1 MKNVLYLILIIWL
14 LFINCALDPLAGGS
28 TDTELGGTI
37 VGIILNENGDPA
49 YNAQVKLI
57 PSNYNPVID
66 QPVPDSLIDTT
77 DSSGFY
83 SFTFTDTGTYNIQAV
98 HLSQGT
104 KVLITGVVVHGD
116 TTVAPYGILKET
128 GTIKTFLPD
137 TIDTVNGYL
146 YIEGTTLSKSLSVA
160 VADSEGVYVV
170 VDSVPES
177 RINSIRYG
185 ILNDSSAPVPL
196 TDTIDVFSSQITETD
211 GFVFWANYSKE
222 NTPLPGN
229 TVNDISRSPT
239 TFVFATSGGV
249 AVLGPTNYW
258 TIHTADDIGVTSDNI
273 LSVCYIQYGIMWV
286 ATSGGAAE
294 LDGSNW
300 VSYTTDN
307 SGIPTNLTSD
317 VAIDGIGYGD
327 IWLSTLDKGL
337 LMFNDTV
344 WTVYDTSNSNIPSN
358 GVLSVFVDRGDT
370 VWCTTQNGVFKLKGS
385 YSKALT
391 SLNSGIPSGDIFC
404 MAIDKNH
411 YKWFGY
417 NGGVARYN
425 ETDSIWTQYTSL
437 HSTVFTDSV
446 LTIAEDED
454 GSMLFGTPEG
464 MSRFDGTKW
473 FDYTGS
479 RYQLLANSS
488 VRSIA
493 IDNDGNKWI
502 GTADNGVIIF
512 GPTVK

>member
-14 LFINCALDPLAGGS
+14 LLINCALDPLAGGS
-28 TDTELGGTI
+28 TDTELGGNI
-37 VGIILNENGDPA
+37 IGIILNENGEAA

-66 QPVPDSLIDTT
+66 QPIPNSLIDTT

-83 SFTFTDTGTYNIQAV
+83 SFAFLDTGSYNVQVV

-104 KVLITGVVVHGD
+104 KALITGVLVHGD

-146 YIEGTTLSKSLSVA
+146 YIEGTTLSRNLSAA
-160 VADSEGVYVV
+160 VADSEGVYVF

-185 ILNDSSAPVPL
+185 ILNDPSAPVPL

-211 GFVFWANYSKE
+211 GFVFWANYTKE
-222 NTPLPGN
+222 NTPLPDN
-229 TVNDISRSPT
+229 TVNDISNSPT

-249 AVLGPTNYW
+249 AELPPSNYW
-258 TIHTADDIGVTSDNI
+258 IIHTADDMGVTSDNI

-300 VSYTTDN
+300 IPYTTDN
-307 SGIPTNLTSD
+307 SAIPTNLITD
-317 VAIDGIGYGD
+317 IAIDGIGYGNV
-327 IWLSTLDKGL
+327 WLSTLDKGL
-337 LMFNDTV
+337 LMFNDSL
-344 WTVYDTSNSNIPSN
+344 WTVYDTANSDIPSN
-358 GVLSVFVDRGDT
+358 SVLSVFIDRGDT

-391 SLNSGIPSGDIFC
+391 SLNSGIPAGDIYC
-404 MAIDKNH
+404 MAIDNNRD
-411 YKWFGY
+411 KWFGY
-417 NGGVARYN
+417 KSGVARWVESN
-425 ETDSIWTQYTSL
+425 DIWTEYTSI
-437 HSTVFTDSV
+437 HSAVFTDSV

-454 GSMLFGTPEG
+454 GNMLFGSPIG

-473 FDYTGS
+473 YDYTGS
-479 RYQLLANSS
+479 RYQMLADKEVRTIVVDNSG
-488 VRSIA
+488 
-493 IDNDGNKWI
+493 DKWI
-502 GTADNGVIIF
+502 GTANNGVIIF
-512 GPTVK
+512 GPTLK